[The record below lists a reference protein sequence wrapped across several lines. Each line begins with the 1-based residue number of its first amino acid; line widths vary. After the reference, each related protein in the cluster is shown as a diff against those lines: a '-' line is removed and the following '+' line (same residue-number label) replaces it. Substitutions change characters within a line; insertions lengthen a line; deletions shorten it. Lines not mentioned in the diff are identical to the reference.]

1 MAIYAI
7 GDIQGCFDALRRLL
21 DDLRFDPEADRLW
34 SVGDLVNRGPQSL
47 ETLRFFRGLGE
58 AATVVLGNH
67 DLHLLAVHAGAQPL
81 RPKDSFAELL
91 AAADAGELLHWLR
104 HRPLLH
110 HDAGLGVVLA
120 HAGIA
125 PAWDLATARACA
137 GEVEAVLRGDDH
149 PAFLDQMYGNEPT
162 AWDEQLAGV
171 ERLRYIVNAFTRM
184 RYCDVTGRLDL
195 DFKGRPGEDTGG
207 LMPWFEVPGRRLV
220 DQRIVFGHWS
230 TLGLLQRDNLL
241 ALDTGCVWGGRLTA
255 ARLGPQGASIHA
267 VDCPMARQPG
277 KDA

>member
-21 DDLRFDPEADRLW
+21 DDLRFDPEADQLW

-81 RPKDSFAELL
+81 KPKDSFAELL

-137 GEVEAVLRGDDH
+137 REVEAVLRGDDH
-149 PAFLDQMYGNEPT
+149 PAFFDQMYGNEPT
-162 AWDEQLAGV
+162 EWQDSLTGTG
-171 ERLRYIVNAFTRM
+171 RLRYIVNAFTRM
-184 RYCDVTGRLDL
+184 RYCDATGRLDL
-195 DFKGRPGEDTGG
+195 DFKGRPGEETGG
-207 LMPWFEVPGRRLV
+207 LMAWFEVPGRRLV

-230 TLGLLQRDNLL
+230 TLGLLQRDKLL

-255 ARLGPQGASIHA
+255 ARLDPQGVTIHA
-267 VDCPMARQPG
+267 VDCPMAQQPG
-277 KDA
+277 RDA

>member
-21 DDLRFDPEADRLW
+21 DDLRFDPACDRLW

-67 DLHLLAVHAGAQPL
+67 DLHLLAVQAGAQPL
-81 RPKDSFAELL
+81 KPKDSFAELL

-110 HDAGLGVVLA
+110 HDAELGVVLA

-125 PAWDLATARACA
+125 PAWDLATASACA
-137 GEVEAVLRGDDH
+137 REVEAVLRSDDH
-149 PAFLDQMYGNEPT
+149 PDFFTAMYGNEPAVWQDSLTGT
-162 AWDEQLAGV
+162 A
-171 ERLRYIVNAFTRM
+171 RLRYIVNAFTRM
-184 RYCDVTGRLDL
+184 RYCDVAGRLDL

-207 LMPWFEVPGRRLV
+207 LMPWFEVPGRRLA

-255 ARLGPQGASIHA
+255 ARLDAPGEPIHA
-267 VDCPMARQPG
+267 VDCPMAQQPG
-277 KDA
+277 REA